1 MKKDLIQL
9 YKRNMEG
16 YRGYEFAAENIHNQN
31 FKTFLEA
38 YADKRKHFAEELIE
52 IMDDYGITPQHD
64 TSLLGDAHYTFM
76 KIIDSVSGNPD
87 RALLEECARGES
99 MALSDYEK
107 ILKNEHFVPS
117 VLKTLMKHRDTI
129 MAAERTMREL
139 APVLED
145 NKE

>member
-16 YRGYEFAAENIHNQN
+16 YRGYELAAQNIHNQN

-38 YADKRKHFAEELIE
+38 YSRKRKHFADELVE
-52 IMDDYGITPQHD
+52 IMADHGITPQRD
-64 TSLLGDAHYTFM
+64 TSLLGGLHHSFM
-76 KIIDSVSGNPD
+76 KIIESVNGSSD
-87 RALLEECARGES
+87 KALLEECARGES

-107 ILKNEHFVPS
+107 VLKNEHFVHP
-117 VLKTLMKHRDTI
+117 VLKILMKHRDTI
-129 MAAERTMREL
+129 MAGERTMREL

-145 NKE
+145 NGK